1 MEHSQ
6 NSTQNYSQTQTRN
19 QVQEVKDA
27 IDIVQ
32 LIGERVHLARAG
44 KSFKGLC
51 PFHSEKSPSFFVT
64 SDIQRYKCFGCGK
77 SGDVFTFLEEYESMT
92 FAEALQELASRA
104 GITLERHVFTND
116 DLQRQRLY
124 EILSLT
130 REYYHYILTEH
141 KSGKSARDYLQSRG
155 VASETITT
163 FKLGYALDSWDAL
176 QHYLV
181 NKKKYTETEL
191 LNAGLLVQGNS
202 NRPYDRFRGRVIFP
216 LTDAL
221 GKVVGFSGRVLDPKA
236 KEAKYINS
244 PETQLYHKS
253 ELLFG
258 YSILKPIIKKE
269 EDVFVVEGELDALSS
284 YQAGVKN
291 VVAIKGSALSDQQ
304 MRLLSRTAKRVVLA
318 LDADNA
324 GVEATIRAI
333 EVANPFELSVRVLPI
348 EGGKDPDEIA
358 RESPKAWRELTKHTV
373 SAFEFLINAAF
384 VGQDQTTGEGKKL
397 IAQKIVPVLAS
408 IGNAVEQAFFLQKA
422 SEKLEVRPD
431 VLETEVKKYVR
442 KKELGSM
449 SQYAQKSHQKDGNT
463 ANSPNKQEKQEFIV
477 TLQRYLLSLAL
488 HGNQEFV
495 LKAVQD
501 LLPADFTD
509 PPLKNIWS
517 FLEKTV
523 KKGSFAIRI
532 FTSELPEELQPMVS
546 EIFLEQELV
555 HQLDDEVMMTKE
567 WGKTLETYREHLR
580 KHARTEVAQRFAEL
594 ETLSELSKDQQWE
607 YDTLLKQMGN
617 SQSKKDS

>member
-6 NSTQNYSQTQTRN
+6 NNSQTYSQTHSRN

-32 LIGERVHLARAG
+32 LIGERVHLTKAG

-64 SDIQRYKCFGCGK
+64 ADIQRYKCFGCGK
-77 SGDVFTFLEEYESMT
+77 SGDIFTFLEEYEGMT
-92 FAEALQELASRA
+92 FAEALQELAGRA
-104 GITLERHVFTND
+104 GITLERHVFTKD
-116 DLQRQRLY
+116 DLDRQRLY
-124 EILSLT
+124 EILSLA

-141 KSGKSARDYLQSRG
+141 KSGKTARDYLQGRG
-155 VASETITT
+155 VTRETIIT

-176 QHYLV
+176 QHYLI
-181 NKKKYTETEL
+181 NKKKYTKKEL
-191 LNAGLLVQGNS
+191 LDAGLLVQGNN
-202 NRPYDRFRGRVIFP
+202 NRPYDRFRGRVMFP

-269 EDVFVVEGELDALSS
+269 EEVFVVEGELDALSS

-318 LDADNA
+318 LDADSA

-333 EVANPFELSVRVLPI
+333 EVAKPFEVSLRVLPI
-348 EGGKDPDEIA
+348 KGGKDPDQIA
-358 RESPKAWRELTKHTV
+358 RESPKTWRELTKRTV

-384 VGQDQTTGEGKKL
+384 VGQDQTTGEGKRL
-397 IAQKIVPVLAS
+397 ISQKVVPVLAS

-422 SEKLEVRPD
+422 AEKLGVRPD

-442 KKELGSM
+442 KKELGSIG
-449 SQYAQKSHQKDGNT
+449 QYSSKAQQKNDDATQT
-463 ANSPNKQEKQEFIV
+463 ANKQEFLV

-495 LKAVQD
+495 QQVVQD
-501 LLPADFTD
+501 LSSADVTD
-509 PPLKNIWS
+509 PPLKKIWS

-523 KKGSFAIRI
+523 KKGNFTIRT
-532 FTSELPEELQPMVS
+532 FTSELPEELQPMIS

-555 HQLDDEVMMTKE
+555 HQLDDEAMMAKE
-567 WGKTLETYREHLR
+567 WSKTLETYHEHLR
-580 KHARTEVAQRFAEL
+580 KHTRTEVAQRFAKL
-594 ETLSELSKDQQWE
+594 EMLSELSQDQQRE
-607 YDTLLKQMGN
+607 YDRLLKQMGS
-617 SQSKKDS
+617 SQSTSV